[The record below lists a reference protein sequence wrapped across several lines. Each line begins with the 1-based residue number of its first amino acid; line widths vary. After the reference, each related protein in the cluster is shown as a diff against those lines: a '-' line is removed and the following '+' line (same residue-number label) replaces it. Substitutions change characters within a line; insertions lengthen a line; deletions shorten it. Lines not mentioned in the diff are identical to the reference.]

1 MNLIDLRAAL
11 RGGITHF
18 AVNQH
23 VPDLPRDLDDCKVL
37 KISGRPDR
45 GCDSTYLFEIGQKFP
60 VYSVLSDALDGFTN
74 AGVIVIQ
81 SAYGS
86 TMKSA
91 RSDGRTKANQ
101 RV

>member
-45 GCDSTYLFEIGQKFP
+45 GCDSTYLFEIGQKISLLVGP
-60 VYSVLSDALDGFTN
+60 SVSFSE
-74 AGVIVIQ
+74 GVCHC
-81 SAYGS
+81 
-86 TMKSA
+86 
-91 RSDGRTKANQ
+91 
-101 RV
+101 